1 MMDFAVPAPQSLVAR
16 ALAKRRARAVGTLLG
31 TSLLLLSAV
40 LLSASNGALPISPR
54 DTWAAIV
61 AGLRGHAGALEGTGA
76 IVWNLRLPRVLMA
89 VLVGA
94 SLGTSGGAMQGL
106 FRNPLADP
114 FLLGAASGAAFGATV
129 AVTWGGQLS
138 ATFTDVP
145 FAPGSVSGFV
155 PLFSFLGALG
165 AVSVTV
171 VLARAGG
178 RSRTTALLLAGVVV
192 GAVLVSLTCYLW
204 LRDQDRMRAVFSWTQ
219 GNLALSKW
227 SDLGRALPYAAVG
240 VGILFA
246 LARGLDALQ
255 LGEDTART
263 LGMNVPLLRFGVIV
277 GASLATAS
285 AVAFVGMIG
294 FVGLVAPHV
303 MRRIGTPNHRVLL
316 PASALAGA
324 TLLVVADV
332 GARTLIRP
340 AELPVGIVTSVVGGP
355 LFLWLLWRER

>member
-1 MMDFAVPAPQSLVAR
+1 MIDVAVGAPHATVAR
-16 ALAKRRARAVGTLLG
+16 ALARRRARAVGTL
-31 TSLLLLSAV
+31 TSTALLLVASV
-40 LLSASNGALPISPR
+40 LLSASNGALPISPH
-54 DTWAAIV
+54 DTWAAVV
-61 AGLRGHAGALEGTGA
+61 AGLQGHAGALEGTAA

-114 FLLGAASGAAFGATV
+114 YLLGAASGAALGATL
-129 AVTWGGQLS
+129 AVTWGGELS
-138 ATFTDVP
+138 TFTDVP
-145 FAPGSVSGFV
+145 FAPGSVSDFV

-178 RSRTTALLLAGVVV
+178 RSGTTALLLAGVVV
-192 GAVLVSLTCYLW
+192 GAVLVSVTTYLW
-204 LRDQDRMRAVFSWTQ
+204 LRDTDRMRAVFSWTQ
-219 GNLALSKW
+219 GNLAVSKW
-227 SDLGRALPYAAVG
+227 SDLGRAVPYAAVG

-263 LGMNVPLLRFGVIV
+263 LGINVPLLRFGVIV
-277 GASLATAS
+277 GASLATA
-285 AVAFVGMIG
+285 ATVAFVGMIG

-303 MRRIGTPNHRVLL
+303 MRRIGTPDHRVLL

-324 TLLVVADV
+324 ALLVVADV
-332 GARTLIRP
+332 GARTFIRP